1 MPKDLTDSPV
11 DRQNILNNPFAV
23 TEIQKATQIRG
34 VLFEGASR
42 VLKEQ
47 LAGFFEVDSR
57 TIERCLEQNADEL
70 SQNGYEV
77 IRGKR
82 LQDFKLAVETQF
94 GADMDVGTK
103 TTVLGIFDFRAFLN
117 IGMLLTDSHR
127 ARLLRQLV
135 LDIVLDVINQR
146 TGGGT
151 KYINQ
156 RDEEF
161 LQAWFRGEDYRKQ
174 FTDALRDCVA
184 MGNFKYA
191 IYTDKVYESVFREKA
206 KEYRQLLRLNER
218 DKTRDT
224 FHSEVLD
231 LIAAYECGLADALQK
246 TVAEKGRRLE
256 PIEVDV
262 LIREFENQ
270 PLLKPLIDS
279 ARSKMASRDLAFRD
293 ALHQRLTD
301 YITPVEAADF
311 ERFLGEKSRELQERL
326 EEAQDVFKRLKERE

>member
-11 DRQNILNNPFAV
+11 DRQNVLNNPFAV

-34 VLFEGASR
+34 VMFEGASR
-42 VLKEQ
+42 ILKEQ
-47 LAGFFEVDSR
+47 IAAFFEVDPR
-57 TIERCLEQNADEL
+57 TIERCLEQNAGEL
-70 SQNGYEV
+70 AQNGYEV

-82 LQDFKLAVETQF
+82 LQDFKLAVAGQSGT
-94 GADMDVGTK
+94 DMDVGTK

-127 ARLLRQLV
+127 ARLLRELV

-161 LQAWFRGEDYRKQ
+161 VQAWFRGENYRKQ

-184 MGNFKYA
+184 MGNWKYPV
-191 IYTDKVYESVFREKA
+191 YTDKVYESIFRENA
-206 KEYRQLLRLNER
+206 KEYRKLLQLNER

-224 FHSEVLD
+224 FYSEVLD
-231 LIAAYECGLADALQK
+231 LIASYECGLADAIRK
-246 TVAEKGRRLE
+246 AADEKGQPLE
-256 PIEVDV
+256 PAEVDG
-262 LIREFENQ
+262 LIRDFEAQ

-279 ARSKMASRDLAFRD
+279 ARIKMASRDLAFRD

-301 YITPVEAADF
+301 YITPVEAAEY
-311 ERFLGEKSRELQERL
+311 ERFLGEKSQELKERL
-326 EEAQDVFKRLKERE
+326 EEAKDVFKRLKERE